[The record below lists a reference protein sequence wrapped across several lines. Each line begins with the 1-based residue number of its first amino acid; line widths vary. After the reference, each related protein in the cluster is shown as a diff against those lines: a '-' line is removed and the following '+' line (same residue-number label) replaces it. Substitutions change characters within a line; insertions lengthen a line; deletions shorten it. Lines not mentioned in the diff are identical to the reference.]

1 MNCNDSFRLCQWH
14 AMEVGS
20 GTVVQDEMKFRGA
33 EFAVKVELTERLLI
47 VEISDVVTADQWRGE
62 FDPAC
67 KLSF

>member
-1 MNCNDSFRLCQWH
+1 
-14 AMEVGS
+14 MEVGS

-33 EFAVKVELTERLLI
+33 EFAVKVELAERLLI

-67 KLSF
+67 KLSFKTDIRCLVA